1 MGTNIFTAKADT
13 LKFLQKKITKSK
25 IEQIFNFTTKD
36 WEQNPL
42 NILNSITTLFNGS
55 LVIVRSSAVSEDTIE
70 KSEAGTF
77 ASVLNVISTSRTK
90 LKKAIQTVINSYE
103 KKGKSNRNNQILIQ
117 KQTTNVNTSGV
128 LFTKTPDTKA
138 PYYIINF
145 EDGKSTD
152 SVTKG
157 LIGNTIKIFRKTPI
171 KEIPNKWKNLIISI
185 REIEQILGTDFLDI
199 EFAITDSNIVIF
211 QVRPLT
217 TGKKLHVSNIEK
229 KIFRLIEKNKKKYR
243 TLSRSARLGKNKLI
257 FSDMADWNPAEIIG
271 NRPHNLDYSLYD
283 YLVMRGSWLEGRLI
297 LGYQKISTPLLMRKF
312 GNKPYIDVRISFNS
326 LIPENCNKNI
336 RKKLMNFYVRK
347 FIEKPFLHDKVE
359 FEILFTCYDTSLDSR
374 LKELEN
380 FGFNKLEIKNLK
392 EIFR

>member
-1 MGTNIFTAKADT
+1 MGTSIFTAKADT
-13 LKFLQKKITKSK
+13 LGFLQEKITKSK
-25 IEQIFNFTTKD
+25 IEQIFNFTTED
-36 WEQNPL
+36 WERNPL
-42 NILNSITTLFNGS
+42 NILNNITTLFNGS

-117 KQTTNVNTSGV
+117 KQTTNVKTSGV
-128 LFTKTPDTKA
+128 LFTKTPDTEA

-157 LIGNTIKIFRKTPI
+157 LIGNTIKIFRKTSI

-217 TGKKLHVSNIEK
+217 TGKKLHASNIEK
-229 KIFRLIEKNKKKYR
+229 KIFRLIEKNKKKYQ
-243 TLSRSARLGKNKLI
+243 
-257 FSDMADWNPAEIIG
+257 
-271 NRPHNLDYSLYD
+271 
-283 YLVMRGSWLEGRLI
+283 
-297 LGYQKISTPLLMRKF
+297 YQ
-312 GNKPYIDVRISFNS
+312 RI
-326 LIPENCNKNI
+326 
-336 RKKLMNFYVRK
+336 
-347 FIEKPFLHDKVE
+347 
-359 FEILFTCYDTSLDSR
+359 
-374 LKELEN
+374 
-380 FGFNKLEIKNLK
+380 
-392 EIFR
+392 